1 MLAYCRGS
9 QHVIE
14 ALQLN
19 ISNLAIEGFDQHLFF
34 ISLPNQGLA
43 PSFRLS
49 GLSGNQPPSPFNW
62 QLWLVIIILLAS
74 QRRRRQR
81 QKKKIILTR
90 PNWNIIRG
98 PKVVEN
104 DRFRSLIGSLNR
116 NALRHLS
123 HIFGHDFV
131 PPPLLFFFLME
142 KISNWLATSLTWLS
156 AADLRPTI
164 PNLLST

>member
-14 ALQLN
+14 ALRLN
-19 ISNLAIEGFDQHLFF
+19 ISNLAIEGFDQHLSF

-62 QLWLVIIILLAS
+62 QLWLVIIILLAGGGGGGPKE
-74 QRRRRQR
+74 RE
-81 QKKKIILTR
+81 IILTR

-98 PKVVEN
+98 PKVVA
-104 DRFRSLIGSLNR
+104 
-116 NALRHLS
+116 NADFGRWLDLVKQECSSTSSSYLRTWQ
-123 HIFGHDFV
+123 
-131 PPPLLFFFLME
+131 E

-156 AADLRPTI
+156 AADLRLTI